1 MFNLQMFGDND
12 TITSSREG
20 KLVVKF
26 YDGDDRTVTID
37 NPKTNLTASQV
48 KAVVDYMIEN
58 QPLIG
63 DKAGASITG
72 AGDTFK
78 IIEKTERKLDLT

>member
-20 KLVVKF
+20 KFVVKF

-37 NPKTNLTASQV
+37 NPKTNLTATQV

>member
-20 KLVVKF
+20 KLVVEF
-26 YDGDDRTVTID
+26 YDGDNRTVTID
-37 NPKTNLTASQV
+37 NPKTNATAAQV
-48 KAVVDYMIEN
+48 NAVVDWMKVN
-58 QPLIG
+58 QPIVG
-63 DKAGASITG
+63 DKTGASLTG
-72 AGDTFK
+72 ASSYK